1 MRLNVF
7 LTGGLVFAVCSLF
20 ADATAARQ
28 ALMQAAD
35 RALEQK
41 PVSVMDKKKV
51 PPSGDKHD
59 YLSQAPYWWPDPA
72 KPDGKPYIR
81 KDGQRNPE
89 IDAIADHDNLGRL
102 GDAVATLGLAYAY
115 TGREVYAAHAAR
127 LVRAWFLDPA
137 TRMNP

>member
-59 YLSQAPYWWPDPA
+59 YLSQAPYWWPDPT

-81 KDGQRNPE
+81 RDGRENPE
-89 IDAIADHDNLGRL
+89 RNVGSDHPAWIQTSAAIE
-102 GDAVATLGLAYAY
+102 TLALAYYFDRKPAY
-115 TGREVYAAHAAR
+115 AEHAAL
-127 LVRAWFLDPA
+127 LVRVWFLDPA
-137 TRMNP
+137 TR